1 MELFNTQSTVYFD
14 AYCTAKFF
22 MSPIPTAGQSFR
34 NGFVAVNAMLISFT
48 GDLVVSNCIALQV
61 DLQLTL
67 FAGIDSSVIQLVQL
81 NSDNDVNIAI
91 FSNLFQSCSTGNL
104 VANLSSINNSGQL
117 VVFYYYKT
125 FLLFRTA
132 RAFL

>member
-1 MELFNTQSTVYFD
+1 
-14 AYCTAKFF
+14 

-34 NGFVAVNAMLISFT
+34 NGFVAVNAVLVSFT
-48 GDLVVSNCIALQV
+48 GELVVSNCITLQV

-67 FAGIDSSVIQLVQL
+67 FAGINSFVIQLVQL

-117 VVFYYYKT
+117 VVFYYYK
-125 FLLFRTA
+125 
-132 RAFL
+132 AFFAVQNSQSVFVEN

>member
-1 MELFNTQSTVYFD
+1 
-14 AYCTAKFF
+14 

-48 GDLVVSNCIALQV
+48 GELVVSNCIALQV
-61 DLQLTL
+61 DLQFTL
-67 FAGIDSSVIQLVQL
+67 FAGINSFVIQFVQL

-91 FSNLFQSCSTGNL
+91 FSNLFQSCSTRNL

-117 VVFYYYKT
+117 VVFYYYK
-125 FLLFRTA
+125 
-132 RAFL
+132 AFFAVQYSKSVFVEN

>member
-1 MELFNTQSTVYFD
+1 
-14 AYCTAKFF
+14 

-34 NGFVAVNAMLISFT
+34 NGFVAVNAMLVSFT
-48 GDLVVSNCIALQV
+48 GELVVSNCIALQV
-61 DLQLTL
+61 DLQSAL
-67 FAGIDSSVIQLVQL
+67 FAGINSFVIQLVQL

-117 VVFYYYKT
+117 VVFYYYKA
-125 FLLFRTA
+125 LFTVQNRQSDFVENLTCQLIS
-132 RAFL
+132 AFNIVD